1 MSDIRNLEINL
12 DIKQNLLVTVNCK
25 QLDSLNLTFNIWDN
39 GLQADLSNY
48 RCRLKALKQDQIP
61 LIQNTDISIS
71 GNVVTLEANEQLTT
85 TSGSV
90 KTELQFIE
98 KTTGKKKSTFDL
110 NIKVISSTLEVDR
123 TISKATITLLEELD
137 NKLDQIEDIGSIL
150 DEAIIVK
157 QDLNTNIV
165 TANTS
170 KSNLETTTTNANNRK
185 QEVETVITNAT
196 TKIAEVNTAITN
208 ANVSK
213 IALDTSKGNADTT
226 KSVLDSANTLAEA
239 NIEELNKLGDVTDL
253 AIQVQTN
260 TNNIGDL
267 EADKTDIKTTIGTET
282 MGTTA
287 TTLKGAIKEH
297 TTQLNDLTQNVN
309 KIWNKEVIA
318 FIPSV
323 DYSLIYNESY
333 RVGNFII
340 INTAIKR
347 TDEGI
352 INGNFNIG
360 VFQGINN
367 NNIKSLSTTSH
378 STTTIS
384 ALNGANCKGLIG
396 IVGDAWIS
404 ITGTNDT
411 KGVVISTLFV
421 EGGN

>member
-1 MSDIRNLEINL
+1 M
-12 DIKQNLLVTVNCK
+12 
-25 QLDSLNLTFNIWDN
+25 
-39 GLQADLSNY
+39 
-48 RCRLKALKQDQIP
+48 
-61 LIQNTDISIS
+61 
-71 GNVVTLEANEQLTT
+71 
-85 TSGSV
+85 
-90 KTELQFIE
+90 
-98 KTTGKKKSTFDL
+98 
-110 NIKVISSTLEVDR
+110 
-123 TISKATITLLEELD
+123 
-137 NKLDQIEDIGSIL
+137 
-150 DEAIIVK
+150 AIIYP
-157 QDLNTNIV
+157 DID
-165 TANTS
+165 S
-170 KSNLETTTTNANNRK
+170 
-185 QEVETVITNAT
+185 IGWGDD
-196 TKIAEVNTAITN
+196 VNDN
-208 ANVSK
+208 FR
-213 IALDTSKGNADTT
+213 
-226 KSVLDSANTLAEA
+226 
-239 NIEELNKLGDVTDL
+239 ELSQND
-253 AIQVQTN
+253 
-260 TNNIGDL
+260 
-267 EADKTDIKTTIGTET
+267 TDIKATIGTET

-287 TTLKGAIKEH
+287 TTLKGAIAEH
-297 TTQLNDLTQNVN
+297 EEQINNNTTQLNDLTQNVN

>member
-1 MSDIRNLEINL
+1 MADWRLDQRTEETPVESDITILSRGTSTFKTTFKK
-12 DIKQNLLVTVNCK
+12 IKDFIIGT
-25 QLDSLNLTFNIWDN
+25 T
-39 GLQADLSNY
+39 
-48 RCRLKALKQDQIP
+48 
-61 LIQNTDISIS
+61 T
-71 GNVVTLEANEQLTT
+71 LTT
-85 TSGSV
+85 T
-90 KTELQFIE
+90 
-98 KTTGKKKSTFDL
+98 
-110 NIKVISSTLEVDR
+110 
-123 TISKATITLLEELD
+123 
-137 NKLDQIEDIGSIL
+137 
-150 DEAIIVK
+150 
-157 QDLNTNIV
+157 
-165 TANTS
+165 
-170 KSNLETTTTNANNRK
+170 
-185 QEVETVITNAT
+185 
-196 TKIAEVNTAITN
+196 
-208 ANVSK
+208 
-213 IALDTSKGNADTT
+213 DTT
-226 KSVLDSANTLAEA
+226 VTGA
-239 NIEELNKLGDVTDL
+239 IEEVKGIAD
-253 AIQVQTN
+253 
-260 TNNIGDL
+260 NN
-267 EADKTDIKTTIGTET
+267 
-282 MGTTA
+282 
-287 TTLKGAIKEH
+287 
-297 TTQLNDLTQNVN
+297 TTQLKDLTQNVN

>member
-1 MSDIRNLEINL
+1 MADWRLDQRTEETPVESDITILSRGTSTFKTTFKK
-12 DIKQNLLVTVNCK
+12 IKDFIIGT
-25 QLDSLNLTFNIWDN
+25 T
-39 GLQADLSNY
+39 
-48 RCRLKALKQDQIP
+48 
-61 LIQNTDISIS
+61 T
-71 GNVVTLEANEQLTT
+71 LTT
-85 TSGSV
+85 T
-90 KTELQFIE
+90 
-98 KTTGKKKSTFDL
+98 
-110 NIKVISSTLEVDR
+110 
-123 TISKATITLLEELD
+123 
-137 NKLDQIEDIGSIL
+137 
-150 DEAIIVK
+150 
-157 QDLNTNIV
+157 
-165 TANTS
+165 
-170 KSNLETTTTNANNRK
+170 
-185 QEVETVITNAT
+185 
-196 TKIAEVNTAITN
+196 
-208 ANVSK
+208 
-213 IALDTSKGNADTT
+213 DTT
-226 KSVLDSANTLAEA
+226 VTGA
-239 NIEELNKLGDVTDL
+239 IEEVKGIAD
-253 AIQVQTN
+253 
-260 TNNIGDL
+260 NN
-267 EADKTDIKTTIGTET
+267 
-282 MGTTA
+282 
-287 TTLKGAIKEH
+287 